1 MEEHGRPVHAAAGRG
16 CPRTCSRL
24 ARSRGLPPLAC
35 ATHRAPGCPIPPGH
49 PDSAPWR
56 TPRLARRR
64 PSRTH
69 AKGGMARRAAR
80 RCVGGPRAL
89 PPPCGRLLSGRTYAA
104 AASWPPARAPSLG
117 NSSHRRA
124 WMPRSAAAA
133 SRLPPGARSSG
144 GSAHALAGSAHHRP
158 RPGALLAG
166 AGTLSSA
173 KPTGTRL
180 PSAGRPSDAP
190 PPAGLAVRAW
200 PASRGRQARAPAA
213 PAPARTATRAAAQAR
228 RRRRRRPARAAAPAP
243 APPRAPR
250 RLRPRRPASSD
261 GARSSRGRCA
271 AGQGCSGPGAAPGT
285 NAGPGLFDM
294 VWRGRCQGA
303 AVLAECHTAPS
314 LAPAAGACVC

>member
-166 AGTLSSA
+166 AGTFSSA
-173 KPTGTRL
+173 KPTGTRSQAQGAHPMHPCPRAL
-180 PSAGRPSDAP
+180 RCAPGRPV
-190 PPAGLAVRAW
+190 GAVKRARQR
-200 PASRGRQARAPAA
+200 PQHPRAQPRGRQRRRAAAAAAARLAPQLLRQRHHARRAA
-213 PAPARTATRAAAQAR
+213 CGRAVRRARTARGAAAGAARPGRAAAG
-228 RRRRRRPARAAAPAP
+228 
-243 APPRAPR
+243 RAPR
-250 RLRPRRPASSD
+250 PEPMQGRGCSTWCGGDAVKVQRCWLNVTRPR
-261 GARSSRGRCA
+261 
-271 AGQGCSGPGAAPGT
+271 
-285 NAGPGLFDM
+285 
-294 VWRGRCQGA
+294 
-303 AVLAECHTAPS
+303 H
-314 LAPAAGACVC
+314 